1 MSISEPTCL
10 HDWRAANWIMIVA
23 IATVS
28 TVGANHDIRRGFM
41 RLMIKQRVF
50 AWTDTY
56 DIYDEWGNKKYFVK
70 SEAFRLTH
78 QVHVY
83 DIAGNEIGLISQRLF
98 TFLPTFDI
106 SVGGRPCGSI
116 RKEFTFFKPSYSIEY
131 GGWQCDGDFLSW
143 NYSVTAG
150 SRLVANI
157 AKQLLS
163 WGDTYTLDISDPG
176 DEIMVL
182 MLVIAIDAANCSQ
195 NNN

>member
-1 MSISEPTCL
+1 
-10 HDWRAANWIMIVA
+10 
-23 IATVS
+23 
-28 TVGANHDIRRGFM
+28 M

-83 DIAGNEIGLISQRLF
+83 DLAGNEIGLVSQRLF

-131 GGWQCDGDFLSW
+131 GDGSVMEIFFHGITMLQLEAGWWQ
-143 NYSVTAG
+143 
-150 SRLVANI
+150 I
-157 AKQLLS
+157 
-163 WGDTYTLDISDPG
+163 
-176 DEIMVL
+176 
-182 MLVIAIDAANCSQ
+182 
-195 NNN
+195 

>member
-1 MSISEPTCL
+1 
-10 HDWRAANWIMIVA
+10 
-23 IATVS
+23 
-28 TVGANHDIRRGFM
+28 M

-176 DEIMVL
+176 DEIMEL
-182 MLVIAIDAANCSQ
+182 MLVIAIDAVNCSQ

>member
-1 MSISEPTCL
+1 
-10 HDWRAANWIMIVA
+10 MIVA

-28 TVGANHDIRRGFM
+28 TVG
-41 RLMIKQRVF
+41 
-50 AWTDTY
+50 
-56 DIYDEWGNKKYFVK
+56 
-70 SEAFRLTH
+70 
-78 QVHVY
+78 
-83 DIAGNEIGLISQRLF
+83 
-98 TFLPTFDI
+98 
-106 SVGGRPCGSI
+106 GRACGSI

-150 SRLVANI
+150 GRLVADI

-163 WGDTYTLDISDPG
+163 WGDTYTLDIVDPG
-176 DEIMVL
+176 DEIMAL

>member
-1 MSISEPTCL
+1 
-10 HDWRAANWIMIVA
+10 
-23 IATVS
+23 
-28 TVGANHDIRRGFM
+28 M

-143 NYSVTAG
+143 NYPEEIRLTLRAISTFSQASLSGVFAARSRISSLG
-150 SRLVANI
+150 AAESCSFFSRLT
-157 AKQLLS
+157 KPSLL
-163 WGDTYTLDISDPG
+163 
-176 DEIMVL
+176 
-182 MLVIAIDAANCSQ
+182 
-195 NNN
+195 

>member
-1 MSISEPTCL
+1 MKGNL
-10 HDWRAANWIMIVA
+10 H
-23 IATVS
+23 
-28 TVGANHDIRRGFM
+28 H
-41 RLMIKQRVF
+41 
-50 AWTDTY
+50 
-56 DIYDEWGNKKYFVK
+56 
-70 SEAFRLTH
+70 
-78 QVHVY
+78 
-83 DIAGNEIGLISQRLF
+83 
-98 TFLPTFDI
+98 
-106 SVGGRPCGSI
+106 
-116 RKEFTFFKPSYSIEY
+116 TFFKPSYSIEY

-176 DEIMVL
+176 DEIMAL

>member
-1 MSISEPTCL
+1 
-10 HDWRAANWIMIVA
+10 
-23 IATVS
+23 
-28 TVGANHDIRRGFM
+28 M

-83 DIAGNEIGLISQRLF
+83 DLAGNEIGHVSQRLF

-116 RKEFTFFKPSYSIEY
+116 KKEFTFFKPSYSIEY

-150 SRLVANI
+150 SRLVA
-157 AKQLLS
+157 
-163 WGDTYTLDISDPG
+163 DISK
-176 DEIMVL
+176 
-182 MLVIAIDAANCSQ
+182 
-195 NNN
+195 

>member
-1 MSISEPTCL
+1 MSYNERKLSRRV
-10 HDWRAANWIMIVA
+10 H
-23 IATVS
+23 VS
-28 TVGANHDIRRGFM
+28 RLLTTTYDIRSGFM

-131 GGWQCDGDFLSW
+131 SG
-143 NYSVTAG
+143 
-150 SRLVANI
+150 
-157 AKQLLS
+157 
-163 WGDTYTLDISDPG
+163 
-176 DEIMVL
+176 
-182 MLVIAIDAANCSQ
+182 
-195 NNN
+195 

>member
-1 MSISEPTCL
+1 
-10 HDWRAANWIMIVA
+10 
-23 IATVS
+23 
-28 TVGANHDIRRGFM
+28 M

-116 RKEFTFFKPSYSIEY
+116 RNLHSSSHRTVLSMVDGSVMEISFRGIIVSQLEA
-131 GGWQCDGDFLSW
+131 GWWQ
-143 NYSVTAG
+143 
-150 SRLVANI
+150 I
-157 AKQLLS
+157 
-163 WGDTYTLDISDPG
+163 
-176 DEIMVL
+176 
-182 MLVIAIDAANCSQ
+182 
-195 NNN
+195 

>member
-1 MSISEPTCL
+1 MSYNERKLSRRV
-10 HDWRAANWIMIVA
+10 H
-23 IATVS
+23 VS
-28 TVGANHDIRRGFM
+28 RLLTTTYDIRSGFM

-78 QVHVY
+78 QVHIY

-150 SRLVANI
+150 SRLVADI
-157 AKQLLS
+157 AKQFLS

-176 DEIMVL
+176 DEIMAL
-182 MLVIAIDAANCSQ
+182 MLVIAIDAVNCSQ